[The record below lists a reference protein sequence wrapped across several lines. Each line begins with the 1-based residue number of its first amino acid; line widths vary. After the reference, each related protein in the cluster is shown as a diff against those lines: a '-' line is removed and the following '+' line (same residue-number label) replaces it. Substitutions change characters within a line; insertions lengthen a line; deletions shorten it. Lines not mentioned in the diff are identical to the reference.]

1 VDAQACESFDAFAR
15 RRLGALLRFA
25 HVLTGDRHE
34 AAALVQDGLE
44 RTLLAWPRLVRTAD
58 PEAYVRRLIV
68 TRHLR
73 AQRRGGSAILVPD
86 ASHRDDDSPDA
97 GDGRQDAA
105 LWSALRLLPPR
116 QRTVIVLR
124 YYAHLSDREVAD
136 VLRCSVAAVRTQAAT
151 ALHALGH
158 RSRQVVRGRES
169 AAPWTR

>member
-1 VDAQACESFDAFAR
+1 VDAQTRETFDAFTR
-15 RRLGALLRFA
+15 RRLGALLQFA

-44 RTLLAWPRLVRTAD
+44 RTLLAWPRVVRNAD

-73 AQRRGGSAILVPD
+73 AQRRSGSVNPVLEGAQRGDD
-86 ASHRDDDSPDA
+86 ASEFGA
-97 GDGRQDAA
+97 GRHDAA

-136 VLRCSVAAVRTQAAT
+136 ILRCSVGSVRTQVAT
-151 ALHALGH
+151 ALHGLGR
-158 RSRQVVRGRES
+158 RSGRAVLGRES
-169 AAPWTR
+169 AATWTR